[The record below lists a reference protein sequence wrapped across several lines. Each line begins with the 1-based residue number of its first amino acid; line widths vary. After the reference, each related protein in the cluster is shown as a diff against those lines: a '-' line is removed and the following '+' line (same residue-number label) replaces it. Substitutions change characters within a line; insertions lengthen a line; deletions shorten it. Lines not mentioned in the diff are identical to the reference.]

1 MLVVSMASCS
11 TTRVHTSAVR
21 DSIVVIHDT
30 VFAARLQYDSTF
42 HDRYHSVIA
51 LDSVVYVRDSVVM
64 YKYKLKHDSVFIHK
78 TDTAF
83 VEHRVVKRVEVPHRR
98 SWMDYTSYAAL
109 AILVVLL
116 VRKVRSQF
124 FRCYKFF
131 IYVYFVPL
139 WFLFNFVSKI
149 YP

>member
-1 MLVVSMASCS
+1 MLVLNTAACS
-11 TTRVHTSAVR
+11 TTRVQSSSER

-30 VFAARLQYDSTF
+30 VFTARLQYDSTF

-51 LDSVVYVRDSVVM
+51 LDSVVYVRDSVVL
-64 YKYKLKHDSVFIHK
+64 YRYRLKHDSVFVHR

-83 VEHRVVKRVEVPHRR
+83 VEHRVVKRVEVPRRR

-116 VRKVRSQF
+116 VRKMRSQF
-124 FRCYKFF
+124 F
-131 IYVYFVPL
+131 
-139 WFLFNFVSKI
+139 
-149 YP
+149 

>member
-1 MLVVSMASCS
+1 MLALSTASCS
-11 TTRVHTSAVR
+11 TTRVQSSSER

-30 VFAARLQYDSTF
+30 VFTARLQYDSTF

-51 LDSVVYVRDSVVM
+51 IDSIVYVRDSVVL

-83 VEHRVVKRVEVPHRR
+83 VKHEVVKRVEVPRRR

-116 VRKVRSQF
+116 VRKVRSQVF
-124 FRCYKFF
+124 
-131 IYVYFVPL
+131 
-139 WFLFNFVSKI
+139 
-149 YP
+149 

>member
-1 MLVVSMASCS
+1 MLALNIASCS

-30 VFAARLQYDSTF
+30 VFSARLQYDSTF

-51 LDSVVYVRDSVVM
+51 IDSIVYVRDSVVM

-83 VEHRVVKRVEVPHRR
+83 VEHRVVKRVEVPRRR
-98 SWMDYTSYAAL
+98 SWMDYTAYAAL

-116 VRKVRSQF
+116 VRKVRSQ
-124 FRCYKFF
+124 
-131 IYVYFVPL
+131 I
-139 WFLFNFVSKI
+139 S
-149 YP
+149 